1 MSRHGHY
8 TNHLLHRLLVAVTLL
23 LLSAVKVMAQSDA
36 QLTQY
41 YEVPAYYNAGAIG
54 TTDLLRIRGG
64 MRMQWVGI
72 HNAPRTFVA
81 TADMPL
87 KILGKRFAVGLV
99 TSQGSMGL
107 YSNMNLGARIG
118 YHQPLFKGRLS
129 VGLGVGFIDQSF
141 KGSEVYLPDED
152 DFHQGSDDAIPT
164 RDLRGNALDLSF
176 GAFYTHKR
184 FWAGLS
190 VNHLNS
196 PTITFNSE
204 SGEGG
209 SEDNYEFSVG
219 RTAYFMAGS
228 NIQVKNTLLEVIPSL
243 MVKSDFNFTTA
254 EVTARV
260 RYNKFLSGGL
270 AYRYNDAISL
280 ILGAEL
286 KGFFIGYSYDYPLSA
301 IAKASSGSHELIAG
315 YSLKLDL
322 SDKNKNKHKSI
333 RIM

>member
-1 MSRHGHY
+1 MHSLSQYILKTG
-8 TNHLLHRLLVAVTLL
+8 LL
-23 LLSAVKVMAQSDA
+23 LLSLFVSTVKMTAQSDA

-72 HNAPRTFVA
+72 DNAPRTFVA

-87 KILGKRFAVGLV
+87 KIMNKRFAAGIV

-107 YSNMNLGARIG
+107 YRNLNLGARVG

-129 VGLGVGFIDQSF
+129 IGLGIGFINQSF
-141 KGSEVYLPDED
+141 KGSEIHLPDED

-164 RDLRGNALDLSF
+164 NDLNGNALDLSL
-176 GAFYTHKR
+176 GAFYTHKW
-184 FWAGLS
+184 FWAGIS

-196 PTITFNSE
+196 PTLTFNSE

-209 SEDNYEFSVG
+209 SEDNYEFNVG
-219 RTAYFMAGS
+219 RIAYFMAGS
-228 NIQVKNTLLEVIPSL
+228 NIQVKNTLLEVIPSML
-243 MVKSDFNFTTA
+243 IKSDFNFTTA
-254 EVTARV
+254 EITARI
-260 RYNKFLSGGL
+260 RYNKFLSGGI
-270 AYRYNDAISL
+270 AYRYNDAVSL

-286 KGFFIGYSYDYPLSA
+286 KGFYIGYSYDYPTSA